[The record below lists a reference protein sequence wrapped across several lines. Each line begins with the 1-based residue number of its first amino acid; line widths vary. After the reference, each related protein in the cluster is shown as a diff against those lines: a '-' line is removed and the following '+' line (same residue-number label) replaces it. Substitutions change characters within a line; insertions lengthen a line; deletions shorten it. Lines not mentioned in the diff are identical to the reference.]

1 MFYFLTQRATFKTPL
16 LILHTRAVRCT
27 RTLMRLILFWQIK
40 KNKAR
45 DTYVGGTAIRT
56 EPNRTSDTKTV
67 EG

>member
-40 KNKAR
+40 KTKH
-45 DTYVGGTAIRT
+45 VIRT
-56 EPNRTSDTKTV
+56 LEVLRLEPNRTSDTKTV
-67 EG
+67 DG